1 MCKTFMEKTLLKD
14 ILKDIKVEIHTMFM
28 DRKIL

>member
-14 ILKDIKVEIHTMFM
+14 IFKDIKVEIYTMFM